1 MDPWQ
6 TVVLVGA
13 VVIMVAFFMPKK
25 KPEADQST
33 QSVRNMETALDQ
45 FMENMEKDND
55 QIMKLVAEAQKT
67 SKQEAEKKDERIA
80 SLEQRCGQLEKL
92 LQDSV
97 VGPALAA
104 AQPQPRRV
112 LSQAAQLEA
121 SSVGYGELGGQG
133 QPAASQ
139 AVPEEDAWSAGQSP
153 EAEKESAAKSN
164 SIHARY
170 AELFQL
176 HGEGKSVEAIAKKLG
191 MNKGEVQLIIG
202 LSKQEEAAHV

>member
-55 QIMKLVAEAQKT
+55 QLMKLVAETQKAT
-67 SKQEAEKKDERIA
+67 KQEAEKKDERIA

-92 LQDSV
+92 LQDTV

-104 AQPQPRRV
+104 AARPQMIPV
-112 LSQAAQLEA
+112 ITQASQLGA
-121 SSVGYGELGGQG
+121 SSIGSGSMDNPEHSAV
-133 QPAASQ
+133 SQ
-139 AVPEEDAWSAGQSP
+139 AVKPSTAEHSQEAGLQPASKP
-153 EAEKESAAKSN
+153 D

-170 AELFQL
+170 AKLFQL

-202 LSKQEEAAHV
+202 LSRQEEAAHV